1 MALRGHGPTR
11 QMNALSPTLKS
22 FLQRW
27 AINTVGVLV
36 AANIIPGIGYDTYG
50 GLFVAS
56 LLLGILNAIL
66 RPLLL
71 LLSLPLI
78 IFTLGLFILIIN
90 AFVLYFVALL
100 VKGFHVS
107 GFWSA
112 FLGALV
118 ISLVSIVANSVT
130 GTGQSRIRFQRK
142 ARSEPLSPPPPPA
155 ADRRK
160 GGNGPVIDI

>member
-1 MALRGHGPTR
+1 
-11 QMNALSPTLKS
+11 MNALSPTLKS

-56 LLLGILNAIL
+56 LLLGILNALL

-90 AFVLYFVALL
+90 ACVLYFVDLL
-100 VKGFHVS
+100 VKPFHVD
-107 GFWSA
+107 GFFSA
-112 FLGALV
+112 FLGALI
-118 ISLVSIVANSVT
+118 ISLVSMVANSVT

-142 ARSEPLSPPPPPA
+142 VRSEPPTVAPPRSSDA
-155 ADRRK
+155 RK